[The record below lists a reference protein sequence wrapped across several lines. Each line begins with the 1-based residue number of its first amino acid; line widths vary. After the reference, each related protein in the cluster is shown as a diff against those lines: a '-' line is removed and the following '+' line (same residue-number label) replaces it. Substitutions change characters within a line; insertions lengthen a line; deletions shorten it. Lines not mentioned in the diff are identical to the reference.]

1 MEKKTP
7 TNKKT
12 VQSAKAK
19 EQIEIVADDP
29 SAEEELAIQHLY
41 EQVLIDTKDIKRFL
55 SFFRQAN
62 KRMQLLAEYYYSG
75 IEEDLDSLEGL
86 EEGEDVE
93 QEIEVLGE
101 DDVFDLMN
109 DQYDLVQKMIL
120 AAAKYVNAGL

>member
-1 MEKKTP
+1 MDKKTP
-7 TNKKT
+7 ATKKSSPS
-12 VQSAKAK
+12 VKEK

-29 SAEEELAIQHLY
+29 AAEEELAIQHLY
-41 EQVLIDTKDIKRFL
+41 EQVLMDTKDIKRFL

-101 DDVFDLMN
+101 DAVFDLMN
-109 DQYDLVQKMIL
+109 EQYDLVQKMIL

>member
-1 MEKKTP
+1 MDKKTP
-7 TNKKT
+7 ATKKAT
-12 VQSAKAK
+12 QPAKAK
-19 EQIEIVADDP
+19 EQIEIIADDP
-29 SAEEELAIQHLY
+29 AAEEELAIQNLY

-101 DDVFDLMN
+101 DAVFDLMN
-109 DQYDLVQKMIL
+109 
-120 AAAKYVNAGL
+120 

>member
-7 TNKKT
+7 AFKKPA
-12 VQSAKAK
+12 QPAKVK
-19 EQIEIVADDP
+19 DQIEIASDDP
-29 SAEEELAIQHLY
+29 AAEDEMAIQHLY

-55 SFFRQAN
+55 TFFRQAN

-86 EEGEDVE
+86 EEGDDIE

-109 DQYDLVQKMIL
+109 EQYDLVQKMIL